1 MQCTVV
7 RMNFP
12 RCLDQSECLHWF
24 TQVPHWDHLLLITGA
39 FTYFPLCLH
48 AKSLQSCLTLYDPTD
63 CSPPGSSVHEILQ
76 ARMLEWVSIP
86 FSRGSSRPRIKP
98 VFSVAPAL
106 QADSLPLEPQV
117 ERIHLPMQET
127 QRPGFSPWNGR
138 SLEEG
143 MVTHPGI
150 CMENFMGTGAW
161 QAIDHGAM
169 KSQTWMS
176 NWTHT
181 HRIEVPH
188 ISKRTCP
195 STFIILNLNLLD
207 ALRNQLI
214 LATLTNL
221 TGNPSA
227 QITFWSA
234 SQSIIFHLYRT
245 FLFCSLLFLPLKKL
259 HLYCIYIHRTTCV
272 FTHI

>member
-1 MQCTVV
+1 MHCGQDEL
-7 RMNFP
+7 P

-63 CSPPGSSVHEILQ
+63 CSPPGSSVHGILQ

-86 FSRGSSRPRIKP
+86 FSRGSSLPRIKP
-98 VFSVAPAL
+98 VFPVGPAL

-127 QRPGFSPWNGR
+127 QETWVQSLGWEIPGRGHGNSPRYLRGKFHGHR
-138 SLEEG
+138 SLA
-143 MVTHPGI
+143 V
-150 CMENFMGTGAW
+150 
-161 QAIDHGAM
+161 HGAM
-169 KSQTWMS
+169 KSQTRMS

-181 HRIEVPH
+181 QRIEVPR

-227 QITFWSA
+227 QITFWLA
-234 SQSIIFHLYRT
+234 SQSIIFHLYHT